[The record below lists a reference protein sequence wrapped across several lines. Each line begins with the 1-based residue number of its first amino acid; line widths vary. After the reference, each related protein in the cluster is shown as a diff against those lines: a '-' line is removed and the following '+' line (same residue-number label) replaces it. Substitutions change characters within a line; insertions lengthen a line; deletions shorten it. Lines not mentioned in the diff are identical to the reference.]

1 VEGVQADGAVVV
13 LYEATNNYHRLNK
26 LPVEGCFK
34 AVRLVPLATW
44 GNEKSHIFAF
54 DVR

>member
-1 VEGVQADGAVVV
+1 LAHHES
-13 LYEATNNYHRLNK
+13 NNYHRLVRVP
-26 LPVEGCFK
+26 LGVTAK

-44 GNEKSHIFAF
+44 GADTSHIFAW